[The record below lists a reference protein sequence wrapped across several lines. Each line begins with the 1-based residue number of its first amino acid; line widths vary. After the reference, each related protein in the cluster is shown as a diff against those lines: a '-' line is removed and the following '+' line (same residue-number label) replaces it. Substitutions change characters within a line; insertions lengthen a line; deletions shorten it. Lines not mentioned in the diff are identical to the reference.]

1 MEKEILKAQALKK
14 KTGQEF
20 FPLECFIALHWKHFH
35 RTEHFFFNISISL
48 WLSARLA
55 LTLSLNLVNLFWW
68 TSVWMPRSF
77 LTLSSMI
84 STSSVALRS
93 WCLSTEERPSLNFWY
108 SVAVTT
114 FWFSNRLIRLFRE
127 ASSCFSFSKH
137 WTSTFLAFSVLK
149 KYSYTTHFKWTW
161 TCQQQILSCIEPQLQ
176 VRAPVWQPTQGTES
190 RGGQKNPQLP
200 ELKQASLD
208 WQLTKINFKNG
219 QFCLFSSPALSTK
232 GSDESSWICHNLSKC
247 IGIIKRMFM
256 NLKENI

>member
-55 LTLSLNLVNLFWW
+55 LTLSLNLANLFWW

-93 WCLSTEERPSLNFWY
+93 WCLSTEARPSLNFWY

-114 FWFSNRLIRLFRE
+114 FWFSNRLIRLLRA

-137 WTSTFLAFSVLK
+137 WTSTFLTFSVLK
-149 KYSYTTHFKWTW
+149 KYSYITHFKWTW
-161 TCQQQILSCIEPQLQ
+161 T
-176 VRAPVWQPTQGTES
+176 WTES
-190 RGGQKNPQLP
+190 FLYRATA
-200 ELKQASLD
+200 ASESASV
-208 WQLTKINFKNG
+208 T
-219 QFCLFSSPALSTK
+219 ASTR
-232 GSDESSWICHNLSKC
+232 NR
-247 IGIIKRMFM
+247 IKRGA
-256 NLKENI
+256 KESTVAWAQTSKSWLTINQNQF